1 MQLTQLKKDSV
12 TEVIAIME
20 LQAKNLTK
28 ELNLSMQWGRG
39 PGGLLLNISNELKQ
53 KPLWIYNWQFWLFT
67 DKLSDHNLSDAKGIR
82 QLP

>member
-28 ELNLSMQWGRG
+28 ELKYLSMQ
-39 PGGLLLNISNELKQ
+39 
-53 KPLWIYNWQFWLFT
+53 
-67 DKLSDHNLSDAKGIR
+67 
-82 QLP
+82 